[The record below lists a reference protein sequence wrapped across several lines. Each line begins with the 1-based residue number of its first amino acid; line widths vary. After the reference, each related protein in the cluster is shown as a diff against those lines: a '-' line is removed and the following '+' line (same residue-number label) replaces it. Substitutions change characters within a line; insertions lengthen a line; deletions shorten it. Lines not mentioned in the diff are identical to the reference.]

1 MRVIDSFPLLYHE
14 LGHLWHFQ
22 RRTAPAW
29 AEDPAARALWQLYTE
44 GMATYVQQRLFGGRS
59 FYSQDRDGWLAWC
72 GANRARL
79 FAAFRRRV
87 DGGESVQDFF
97 GDWCAFEDRSDVGYY
112 LGAELVYALA
122 ENRSPQQGISMRLVP
137 PRLST
142 SYASIFIFDST
153 TSLLR

>member
-72 GANRARL
+72 GAWTAAKACRISSGTGARL
-79 FAAFRRRV
+79 RAVRTSATT
-87 DGGESVQDFF
+87 S
-97 GDWCAFEDRSDVGYY
+97 ARS
-112 LGAELVYALA
+112 
-122 ENRSPQQGISMRLVP
+122 
-137 PRLST
+137 LST
-142 SYASIFIFDST
+142 RWRKTARRS
-153 TSLLR
+153 SLPT